1 MSTSPSL
8 TSKVSS
14 STENIVSKTKKLLS
28 RISSIFEDKDGTSSL
43 PEPPQY
49 LLDHFNGDKKKA
61 AKAHKTIS
69 DWRLDNDIDDRI
81 KFKPK
86 NYDIVGEYLHSCLL
100 GRGKNGV
107 DLVLAESYDTYNLK
121 RFKELGIEPKD
132 FQDFVILFQ
141 EYVHTV
147 LNEDPNMEKENGIYT
162 VLDASSLDV
171 KGFLN
176 PKIAP
181 YNDIT
186 LKTLD
191 TYYLTRSKKVFV
203 VNHPRFLNMFWPAI
217 KAAMPS
223 NIQKKLVLVKN
234 KKEIEDYVD
243 LNILPKKLGGNN
255 PNGANQSEMFLQFQ
269 NFVNSLPTEE
279 EFYANPANNY
289 EKPI

>member
-1 MSTSPSL
+1 M
-8 TSKVSS
+8 
-14 STENIVSKTKKLLS
+14 
-28 RISSIFEDKDGTSSL
+28 G
-43 PEPPQY
+43 
-49 LLDHFNGDKKKA
+49 
-61 AKAHKTIS
+61 
-69 DWRLDNDIDDRI
+69 
-81 KFKPK
+81 
-86 NYDIVGEYLHSCLL
+86 
-100 GRGKNGV
+100 
-107 DLVLAESYDTYNLK
+107 
-121 RFKELGIEPKD
+121 
-132 FQDFVILFQ
+132 
-141 EYVHTV
+141 
-147 LNEDPNMEKENGIYT
+147 
-162 VLDASSLDV
+162 DV

-234 KKEIEDYVD
+234 KKEIEDYID

-269 NFVNSLPTEE
+269 NFVNSLPRKSSTPTRQTIMRSQ
-279 EFYANPANNY
+279 YKIKMY
-289 EKPI
+289 IDRSMKKDQCSRL

>member
-14 STENIVSKTKKLLS
+14 STENLVSKTKKLLS
-28 RISSIFEDKDGTSSL
+28 RISSVFENKEETSSL

-49 LLDHFNGDKKKA
+49 LLDHFNGDTKKA
-61 AKAHKTIS
+61 AKAHKIVS

-100 GRGKNGV
+100 GRGKSGV

-162 VLDASSLDV
+162 VLDASTLDV
-171 KGFLN
+171 KGLLN

-234 KKEIEDYVD
+234 KKEIEDYMD
-243 LNILPKKLGGNN
+243 LNILPTKLGGTN
-255 PNGANQSEMFLQFQ
+255 PNEANQSEMFLQFQ